1 MLHAVILV
9 LWHLIMVEVINAIKR
24 EIRRYCKDT
33 ECLLKLKS
41 PGDIRKFSNESLYQ
55 QLLVKCPKLA
65 VFIASICQPGN
76 LKGNMPLLSDA
87 ETTNRFRNAV
97 SMATFICLRQYNQQL
112 SATHFRTSLLL
123 NGGAKALTLEY
134 CDSHLG
140 ICMSHPSLIRI
151 HKKASAPSST
161 KATSHGKKTH

>member
-9 LWHLIMVEVINAIKR
+9 LWHLIIVEVISAIKR
-24 EIRRYCKDT
+24 EIRRYSKDP

-87 ETTNRFRNAV
+87 ETTNRFRDAV
-97 SMATFICLRQYNQQL
+97 CMATSICLRQYDQQL
-112 SATHFRTSLLL
+112 SATDYGTSLLLL
-123 NGGAKALTLEY
+123 NGGAKALTLERG
-134 CDSHLG
+134 SHLG
-140 ICMSHPSLIRI
+140 ICMSHPSLQPLP
-151 HKKASAPSST
+151 AQTLP
-161 KATSHGKKTH
+161 HGKKTQ

>member
-55 QLLVKCPKLA
+55 QLL
-65 VFIASICQPGN
+65 IG
-76 LKGNMPLLSDA
+76 
-87 ETTNRFRNAV
+87 EV
-97 SMATFICLRQYNQQL
+97 S
-112 SATHFRTSLLL
+112 
-123 NGGAKALTLEY
+123 
-134 CDSHLG
+134 
-140 ICMSHPSLIRI
+140 
-151 HKKASAPSST
+151 KASSLYCFHLPARQLKRKYATPQRCRNYKSIQECSEHGDIHLFASVQPTAECHSLQDESSSQWWSQGT
-161 KATSHGKKTH
+161 DARM